1 MERKIS
7 LIIFLLND
15 DGVSSAL
22 CVYLSV
28 GAFRFITYSECASW
42 SADGSTTRFL
52 CVILH
57 GLGRQAGCE
66 TDKEVWH
73 HNERERGR
81 GREKKRGKEPT
92 SRRAAHEKFETAIG
106 LSRATPERDG
116 FILLWMEFR
125 RGFSQFLRFKTRIPL
140 FVFFLCILK

>member
-7 LIIFLLND
+7 LIIFLSND

-52 CVILH
+52 CDLAWPWKTGRMRDWQR
-57 GLGRQAGCE
+57 GLASQR
-66 TDKEVWH
+66 K
-73 HNERERGR
+73 RER

-106 LSRATPERDG
+106 LSRATPERVG

-125 RGFSQFLRFKTRIPL
+125 RGFSQFLRFETRIPL